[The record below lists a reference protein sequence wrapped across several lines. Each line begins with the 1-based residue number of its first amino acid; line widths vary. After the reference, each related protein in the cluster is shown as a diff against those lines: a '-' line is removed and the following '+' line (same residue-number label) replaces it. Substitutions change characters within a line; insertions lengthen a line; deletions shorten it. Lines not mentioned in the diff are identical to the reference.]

1 MKILLTGATGFV
13 GSALTSELLRY
24 HYEVVAGVRKI
35 STDLP
40 NEIRQEAVG
49 DFSSDT
55 EWSVVLQGVDVVV
68 HSAARVHV
76 INENNVDS
84 LSDYRKDNVDVTLNL
99 ARQAAAEG
107 VRRFI
112 FISSVKVNGEMTAYG
127 HAFKPDDLAVN
138 TDPYALSKYEA
149 EQELMALSEITGME
163 IVIIRPPLIY
173 GPGVRANF
181 LALMKWVN
189 KGIPLPFGAV
199 HNKRSLLALDNL
211 LDFVICCINHP
222 KAANQIFLISDEEDV
237 STAELVQK
245 VANALGKRLIL
256 LPVPI
261 NLMKLVAKLIGKE
274 DIVTRLFGS
283 LQVDNSKAR
292 ELLGWKPVITMDD
305 QLRKTVKA
313 FLNDKNV

>member
-13 GSALTSELLRY
+13 GRALTAELLRC
-24 HYEVVAGVRKI
+24 HYDVVAGVRKV

-49 DFSSDT
+49 DFSPDT
-55 EWSVVLQGVDVVV
+55 EWSVALQGIDVVV

-76 INENNVDS
+76 INENHADS
-84 LSDYRKDNVDVTLNL
+84 LPIYRRVNVDVTLNL
-99 ARQAAAEG
+99 ARQAAAAG

-112 FISSVKVNGEMTAYG
+112 FISSIKVNGEKSAPG
-127 HAFKPDDLAVN
+127 QAFKPDDLAAN

-149 EQELMALSEITGME
+149 EQELMALSETTGME

-181 LALMKWVN
+181 RALMKWVN
-189 KGIPLPFGAV
+189 KGVPLPFGAI

-222 KAANQIFLISDEEDV
+222 KAANQIF
-237 STAELVQK
+237 
-245 VANALGKRLIL
+245 
-256 LPVPI
+256 
-261 NLMKLVAKLIGKE
+261 
-274 DIVTRLFGS
+274 
-283 LQVDNSKAR
+283 
-292 ELLGWKPVITMDD
+292 
-305 QLRKTVKA
+305 
-313 FLNDKNV
+313 